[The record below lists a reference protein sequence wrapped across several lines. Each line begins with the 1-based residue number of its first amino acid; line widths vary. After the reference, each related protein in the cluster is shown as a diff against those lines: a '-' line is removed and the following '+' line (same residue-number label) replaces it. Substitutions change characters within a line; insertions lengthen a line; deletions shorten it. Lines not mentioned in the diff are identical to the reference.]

1 MLSLDGDELVIRSP
15 HHGAGLVGA
24 VHTGDRVE
32 LVDDRVLITGRLDSD
47 EINVGGSKVSA
58 GIVRNVLM
66 GHPGVSWAR
75 VFARKAP
82 LVGRMVAAEVVPNRS
97 LGPITDADLVQWC
110 SSRLPDYGVPR
121 RIRFLDEIPQK
132 ETLKS
137 EV

>member
-1 MLSLDGDELVIRSP
+1 M
-15 HHGAGLVGA
+15 
-24 VHTGDRVE
+24 
-32 LVDDRVLITGRLDSD
+32 
-47 EINVGGSKVSA
+47 SA
-58 GIVRNVLM
+58 GVVRFVLM

-75 VFARKAP
+75 VFARTAA

-110 SSRLPDYGVPR
+110 STRLPDYGVPR

-137 EV
+137 DV